1 VCIRGEE
8 LMVVTRKA
16 SLVEEACVLYDYGS
30 FRRSTVEWMKD
41 MLIETR
47 KRDTSARGSSN

>member
-1 VCIRGEE
+1 MCIRGEE
-8 LMVVTRKA
+8 LMVVTRKE